1 MVAFLQLLVW
11 MQNSPETDVST
22 VYGVLF
28 VNNMYLSIHVRLS
41 TLHTTFSCQSHII
54 HNTCSVELSNSVT
67 ARHNVEMRLIN
78 EAVGINALT
87 AGKAVLFAVSHTAQ
101 TGKETDSWNT
111 HKTKPE

>member
-1 MVAFLQLLVW
+1 
-11 MQNSPETDVST
+11 
-22 VYGVLF
+22 
-28 VNNMYLSIHVRLS
+28 
-41 TLHTTFSCQSHII
+41 
-54 HNTCSVELSNSVT
+54 VT

-101 TGKETDSWNT
+101 TGKKTDSWNT